1 MKNWIKW
8 LPLAVAMSMPL
19 TGCDKDEDEP
29 APLAPKAEE
38 FTMSYTIHN
47 MSADWV
53 YIEYPTLKRW
63 RIPPFEQCTL
73 QHQSDS
79 GDKEVG
85 RTNGKAW
92 VSFMVV
98 TKDGIKD
105 YRLSED
111 NPTEYIRIE
120 KQTDGTP
127 HEYYTHIAEYFSQ
140 FDK

>member
-29 APLAPKAEE
+29 KGAEIKE
-38 FTMSYTIHN
+38 PFEMSYTIDN

-63 RIPPFEQCTL
+63 RIPPFEKCTL

-79 GDKEVG
+79 EDKEVG
-85 RTNGKAW
+85 RTNGKTW
-92 VSFMVV
+92 VNFMVV

-127 HEYYTHIAEYFSQ
+127 HEYYTHIAEYFAE